1 MGILVM
7 CVLFV
12 FVVVVVVVF
21 VVFVVV
27 VVVGFVVFLLFCC
40 FVVLLLCV
48 LPFGTKEEVVL
59 LFFLQMQIRVYINY
73 SLYKNISNN

>member
-12 FVVVVVVVF
+12 FVVVVVVV
-21 VVFVVV
+21 
-27 VVVGFVVFLLFCC
+27 FVVFLLFCC